1 MDKKV
6 LKTRVITGLIFGFF
20 VIGSFLFGIVTTLF
34 LLVTIGFGCTKE
46 YLQITKKSNQ
56 IIIGIGSVLFLMVA
70 AGFYFVKL
78 DDTFIYRLLVCNAFL
93 FLISLIHLW
102 KPFINHNRYYSVICL
117 FYTILPVSIAMR
129 ELNVHREYSM
139 ILLGVLFLIWASDSG
154 AYFAGSWW
162 GKHKLFER
170 ISPKKTWEGLIGGGI
185 LTLVVS
191 VLTAYLFPEISMYK
205 WMWIS
210 LVVWVMGTFGDLMES
225 AIKRQYSIKDSGS
238 ILPGHGGFLDRF
250 DSFIYV
256 LPFVLLIIFYL

>member
-1 MDKKV
+1 
-6 LKTRVITGLIFGFF
+6 
-20 VIGSFLFGIVTTLF
+20 
-34 LLVTIGFGCTKE
+34 
-46 YLQITKKSNQ
+46 
-56 IIIGIGSVLFLMVA
+56 MV
-70 AGFYFVKL
+70 
-78 DDTFIYRLLVCNAFL
+78 
-93 FLISLIHLW
+93 
-102 KPFINHNRYYSVICL
+102 
-117 FYTILPVSIAMR
+117 
-129 ELNVHREYSM
+129 
-139 ILLGVLFLIWASDSG
+139 
-154 AYFAGSWW
+154 